1 MAFPA
6 SPFLPEYWQKARKL
20 KKYPISVNPETRLFS
35 SPSTGEERVGV
46 IMIRNL
52 KTSCFQPPHPA
63 PLPLGEREFPDEHQL
78 VV

>member
-35 SPSTGEERVGV
+35 SPSMGDGEGGGDYGPE
-46 IMIRNL
+46 
-52 KTSCFQPPHPA
+52 FQDFLFPPPPA
-63 PLPLGEREFPDEHQL
+63 PLRLGEREFPDEHQL